1 MAHIQNDSATERRVV
16 RGWEGGSRKTGK
28 SRVQLWRDVRNDHF
42 GRSALLLEQ
51 VERLGL
57 PSTPLKLTEK
67 RADRWRERWGHEQT
81 EIDALA
87 ALNPAELR
95 RLARAAVEPFHDPT
109 LAQRNHALAERWRP
123 AAQGRLDSHPDAI
136 PAKRRIDD
144 AHKELEE
151 ATASFNE
158 ATASFIKKVEDAVN
172 SLPKIIRERSFSP
185 RKPYLNGSVAPDPLF
200 TTSDDY
206 LEATQKLLSAKRQYD
221 EP

>member
-1 MAHIQNDSATERRVV
+1 MIRRWLNATTRSLNDGAQPRKDARQSPRR
-16 RGWEGGSRKTGK
+16 
-28 SRVQLWRDVRNDHF
+28 D
-42 GRSALLLEQ
+42 
-51 VERLGL
+51 
-57 PSTPLKLTEK
+57 
-67 RADRWRERWGHEQT
+67 
-81 EIDALA
+81 
-87 ALNPAELR
+87 
-95 RLARAAVEPFHDPT
+95 
-109 LAQRNHALAERWRP
+109 
-123 AAQGRLDSHPDAI
+123 
-136 PAKRRIDD
+136 KRRIDD

-158 ATASFIKKVEDAVN
+158 ATASFNKKVEDAVN